1 MKIFL
6 IYSSFVIITI
16 YVPPTLFPISYGFFG
31 FPTPKHWYLPYPT
44 EWVALDESIFVDFII
59 SFVFLPIF
67 PNSTPFD
74 IRCVLG
80 FYMILTLQCVSGMTY
95 MLIVSLFSG
104 FYIGMCSYI
113 VTCISDLSTFV
124 DELNG
129 IVAAKNATIVSI
141 QNQRE
146 IDDLCSNMLQFHI
159 DVLK

>member
-1 MKIFL
+1 
-6 IYSSFVIITI
+6 
-16 YVPPTLFPISYGFFG
+16 
-31 FPTPKHWYLPYPT
+31 
-44 EWVALDESIFVDFII
+44 
-59 SFVFLPIF
+59 
-67 PNSTPFD
+67 
-74 IRCVLG
+74 
-80 FYMILTLQCVSGMTY
+80 MILTLQCVSGMTY